1 MAQPTY
7 VAREEQSFK
16 NPRGSEDGLAWLP
29 RSQATDIA
37 WSLFTKSTGRSV
49 LNRRQEGMELN
60 VGV

>member
-1 MAQPTY
+1 MAC
-7 VAREEQSFK
+7 EEQSFK

-29 RSQATDIA
+29 GPQATDIA

-49 LNRRQEGMELN
+49 PNQRQEGVEMN